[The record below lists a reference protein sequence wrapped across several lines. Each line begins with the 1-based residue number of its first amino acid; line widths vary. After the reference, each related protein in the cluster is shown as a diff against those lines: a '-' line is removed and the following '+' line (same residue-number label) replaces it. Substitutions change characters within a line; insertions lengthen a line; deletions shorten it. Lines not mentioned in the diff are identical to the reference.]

1 VAGFDRPGVHWGTRR
16 QWVAGLLGVLYP
28 GLGHAYL
35 RRWPRALGWFCL
47 AVGAVVLLLNPAEPG
62 FDGALQAFRDAP
74 ATTKF
79 ALSAT
84 TAASGADAFHLARE
98 RDTGPTCPSCGKD
111 VDHGVDFCIWCTE
124 PLPEDHAAGA
134 G

>member
-1 VAGFDRPGVHWGTRR
+1 VHWGTRR
-16 QWVAGLLGVLYP
+16 QWFAGLLGILYP

-47 AVGAVVLLLNPAEPG
+47 AIGVAVVLLDPVESG
-62 FDGALQAFRDAP
+62 GVDGAVRALRSAP
-74 ATTKF
+74 PSTQF
-79 ALSAT
+79 ALSAV

-98 RDTGPTCPSCGKD
+98 RETGPTCPACGKD

-124 PLPEDHAAGA
+124 PLPDDQAARSG
-134 G
+134 